1 MAQQLSRSLFPELP
15 AYPERM
21 IQFGAGNFMR
31 AFVDWQLQQMN
42 RQGLFQGSA
51 VVVQPT
57 PGGQADAIN
66 RQDGLYTVLQNGIF
80 QGQTVNSREIVS
92 CVTRVINPYQQFDD
106 FLALAE
112 DDSLE
117 FITSNTTEAGIAYD
131 ARDEA
136 GDRPPLSFPGKLT
149 ALLFRRFALGK
160 KGFVI
165 IPCELVDRNG
175 EQLKQLVQRYAREWQ
190 LGEAFMAWL
199 DAENTFCCSLVD
211 RIVPG
216 YPHGEAESL
225 ERELGYKDDLM
236 VASEPYLLWVIEG
249 PSWLPE
255 RLPLDRAGLNVL
267 FTGDMTPYRERKVH
281 LLNGPHTAMVP
292 LGLLAGLETVEDVMK
307 DDGFSGFVRDLM
319 EKEIAPML
327 DLPQADVLAYAKD
340 IRERFSNPFIRHELA
355 SISLNSISK
364 FNARLL
370 PILRK
375 YAGAKGELPPLLTLS
390 FAALLLSYRGD
401 RVPRKDVPG
410 AIAAFDEAWSRPDT
424 FAETILGN
432 ESLWGENLSLI
443 PGLVPAVE
451 ERIRQLEQSG
461 SRAALQQLV

>member
-57 PGGQADAIN
+57 PGGQADVIN
-66 RQDGLYTVLQNGIF
+66 KQDGIYTVLQKGIY
-80 QGQTVNSREIVS
+80 QGQTVRSREIVS
-92 CVTRVINPYQQFDD
+92 SVARVINPYKQYED

-112 DDSLE
+112 NDALE
-117 FITSNTTEAGIAYD
+117 FITSNTTEAGIAYE
-131 ARDEA
+131 ARDRFSDE
-136 GDRPPLSFPGKLT
+136 PPLSFPGKLT
-149 ALLFRRFALGK
+149 ALLFRRFTLGK
-160 KGFVI
+160 KGFII

-175 EQLKQLVQRYAREWQ
+175 ELLKQLVQRYAREWQ
-190 LGEAFMAWL
+190 LGDRFLSWL
-199 DAENTFCCSLVD
+199 DEENTFCCSLVD

-216 YPHGEAESL
+216 YPRGEAESL
-225 ERELGYKDDLM
+225 ESELGYKDDLM

-267 FTGDMTPYRERKVH
+267 FTDDMTSYRERKVH

-292 LGLLAGLETVEDVMK
+292 LGMLAGLETVEDVMR
-307 DDGFSGFVRDLM
+307 DECFSGFVRELM
-319 EKEIAPML
+319 EQEIAPML
-327 DLPQADVLAYAKD
+327 DLPQADVLAYSDD

-355 SISLNSISK
+355 SISLNGVSK
-364 FNARLL
+364 FKTRLL
-370 PILRK
+370 PILLKHYRE
-375 YAGAKGELPPLLTLS
+375 KGGLPPLLTLS

-401 RVPRKDVPG
+401 LVPRKDVPEVD
-410 AIAAFDEAWSRPDT
+410 AAFDEAWRRPET
-424 FAETILGN
+424 FAETVLKN
-432 ESLWGENLSLI
+432 DSLWGEDLTLI
-443 PGLVPAVE
+443 PGLVPAIE
-451 ERIRQLEQSG
+451 EQIGLLEQAG
-461 SRAALQQLV
+461 SRSALQQLV